1 MQVNMQRRLLPFDL
15 YRCVC
20 HAPTSPK
27 IEKGKDEHPHKID
40 EVPVQAGDF
49 DDLVITLPAREEAAP
64 FDVEV
69 SPPKLSRNGD
79 QENHADRHV
88 GAVEAGDHEDH
99 LAKLRDA
106 QGVAPD
112 LDPLHD

>member
-1 MQVNMQRRLLPFDL
+1 MHVNMQRRLLPFDM

-27 IEKGKDEHPHKID
+27 IKKGKDEYPHKID

-49 DDLVITLPAREEAAP
+49 DDLVIPPPAREKAAS

-69 SPPKLSRNGD
+69 SPPSLARDGD

-88 GAVEAGDHEDH
+88 GAVEACDHGKSR
-99 LAKLRDA
+99 AKLRRA
-106 QGVAPD
+106 PRVA
-112 LDPLHD
+112 

>member
-1 MQVNMQRRLLPFDL
+1 MHGNMQRRLLPFDM

-27 IEKGKDEHPHKID
+27 IKKGKDEHPHKID

-49 DDLVITLPAREEAAP
+49 DDLVMALPAREKAAS
-64 FDVEV
+64 FDIEV
-69 SPPKLSRNGD
+69 STPNLSRDDD

-88 GAVEAGDHEDH
+88 GAVEASDHEK
-99 LAKLRDA
+99 A
-106 QGVAPD
+106 
-112 LDPLHD
+112 